1 MLEFSVLTDFFFLPL
16 IEHKLCGEVGQW
28 VRFLLSKGED
38 VSMRQDVEMR
48 ILRSRALSRPSA
60 VNNTVSTSRRGR
72 LAPEVSG

>member
-38 VSMRQDVEMR
+38 VSMRQEVEMR
-48 ILRSRALSRPSA
+48 ILRSRALSRLLA
-60 VNNTVSTSRRGR
+60 VNNTLSQQAEGEDWHLR
-72 LAPEVSG
+72 